1 MIKVCKVT
9 NTMHMTNAF
18 AGVSPGFVRL
28 IWLASRSRIR
38 ARLDALP
45 DPPFAYNLRA
55 WARLLGTIINGL
67 PDVIRPGGTLCRIRW
82 RDDDVDL

>member
-1 MIKVCKVT
+1 
-9 NTMHMTNAF
+9 MHITNAF

-28 IWLASRSRIR
+28 IWLASRRGRIR

-55 WARLLGTIINGL
+55 GARLLGAIINGL

-82 RDDDVDL
+82 RNDDVDL